1 MILLQCK
8 PALVTSLLKHIK
20 DCLSHSAYKLKI
32 PRDMTPSISHFLF
45 HIYSSLARCTG
56 PHGPPVLFIASTGTL
71 PPLGLCTCCS
81 HWMKCSFGWVIYLV
95 CFLTFCRFLPQSH
108 SLQRGLPWFPHLK
121 APYPDSLMSL
131 PFITL
136 SFSYQPLSLFNVWPI
151 GIYFI
156 YSLSLSVEYKPH
168 ENSGFCLF
176 CLLLM
181 PQSLE
186 QCLTHSEASVNITRM
201 KACCSSSFRRR
212 SHGTTRCSGREEW
225 HSVSGLRPLSMIIGR
240 QNCIFGPN
248 F

>member
-1 MILLQCK
+1 MIWPLPFLISCSTFTPLWLDAQVHMDLPCY
-8 PALVTSLLKHIK
+8 SLPL
-20 DCLSHSAYKLKI
+20 
-32 PRDMTPSISHFLF
+32 P
-45 HIYSSLARCTG
+45 
-56 PHGPPVLFIASTGTL
+56 GTL

-81 HWMKCSFGWVIYLV
+81 RWMKCSFGWVIYLV
-95 CFLTFCRFLPQSH
+95 CFLTFCRFLPRSH

-156 YSLSLSVEYKPH
+156 YSLSLSVECKPH
-168 ENSGFCLF
+168 ENRGFCLF

-186 QCLTHSEASVNITRM
+186 QCLTHSEASVNITWM

-225 HSVSGLRPLSMIIGR
+225 HSVSGLRPLNVIIGR